1 MPHIPRPCL
10 ESCGQQGQDHLVMG
24 SLDTNDMSQGR
35 PLGEALEAALG
46 WWAVAGVDMAFVDA
60 PLDWLTAE
68 SPAPAAKQAPTLP
81 PVEKRPPRVSTQL
94 AVAQSLAEDRSA
106 WPQKFEDFSPWW
118 LSEPS
123 LAPRGAQRFAPYGPL
138 GAPLMVLVPM
148 PADDDVETLL
158 SGRTGKL
165 LDAMLA
171 AMEIDPAAVYRA
183 SALPARI
190 ALPDWAGLGRA
201 GLGAV
206 LERHVALASPE
217 RMLVFGRADISALL
231 GHDLAHNAH
240 HLRAL
245 NHENGSVPAG
255 FEYDLETLLA
265 KPGWKSGVWQR
276 WLDGAA
282 ETAVSQ

>member
-1 MPHIPRPCL
+1 M
-10 ESCGQQGQDHLVMG
+10 
-24 SLDTNDMSQGR
+24 
-35 PLGEALEAALG
+35 PLGQALEAALG
-46 WWAVAGVDMAFVDA
+46 WWAEAGVDMAFVDA
-60 PLDWLTAE
+60 PQDWLAAE
-68 SPAPAAKQAPTLP
+68 APAPATRQTPALP
-81 PVEKRPPRVSTQL
+81 PVEKRPPRVSTQP
-94 AVAQSLAEDRSA
+94 VQAQPLAEDRSA
-106 WPQKFEDFSPWW
+106 WPQKFEDFAAWW

-123 LAPRGAQRFAPYGPL
+123 LAPRGARRFAPHGPK

-148 PADDDVETLL
+148 PADDDGETLL

-165 LDAMLA
+165 LDAMLG
-171 AMEIDPAAVYRA
+171 AMGINPASVYRA

-190 ALPDWAGLGRA
+190 ALPDWAGLGAA

-206 LERHVALASPE
+206 LQRHVALAAPK
-217 RMLVFGRADISALL
+217 RMLIFGRADISALL

-265 KPGWKSGVWQR
+265 KPGWKAGVWQR

-282 ETAVSQ
+282 EAAVSQ

>member
-1 MPHIPRPCL
+1 MDP
-10 ESCGQQGQDHLVMG
+10 
-24 SLDTNDMSQGR
+24 LDTNDRS
-35 PLGEALEAALG
+35 LGQALEAALG
-46 WWAVAGVDMAFVDA
+46 WWADAGVDMAFIDA
-60 PLDWLTAE
+60 PQDWLAAE
-68 SPAPAAKQAPTLP
+68 APAPATRQAPVLP
-81 PVEKRPPRVSTQL
+81 PVEQRPPRVS
-94 AVAQSLAEDRSA
+94 AQPAAAQPMAEDRSA
-106 WPQKFEDFSPWW
+106 WPQKFEDFAPWW

-123 LAPRGAQRFAPYGPL
+123 LAPRGAWRLAPRGPQ
-138 GAPLMVLVPM
+138 GAALMVLVPM
-148 PADDDVETLL
+148 PADDDGETLL

-171 AMEIDPAAVYRA
+171 AMGVDPEAVYKA

-190 ALPDWAGLGRA
+190 ALPDWAGLGAA

-206 LERHVALASPE
+206 LKRHVALAAPG

-245 NHENGSVPAG
+245 NHDNGNVPAG

-265 KPGWKSGVWQR
+265 KPGWKAGVWQR

-282 ETAVSQ
+282 GAAVTS